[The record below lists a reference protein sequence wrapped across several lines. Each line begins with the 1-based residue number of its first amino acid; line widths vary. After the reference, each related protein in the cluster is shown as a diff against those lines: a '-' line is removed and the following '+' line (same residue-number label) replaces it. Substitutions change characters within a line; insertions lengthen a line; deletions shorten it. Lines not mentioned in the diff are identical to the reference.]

1 VALGASRGDVAGMVM
16 LQGSAMTAAGLV
28 VGLAGAWFVTRYMTT
43 LLYGIAPRDPMT
55 FGVAAGMLAV
65 VALAVV
71 ALAACYL
78 PARRA
83 MGVDPM
89 VALRHE

>member
-1 VALGASRGDVAGMVM
+1 MVM
-16 LQGSAMTAAGLV
+16 SQGMAMTAAGLIF
-28 VGLAGAWFVTRYMTT
+28 GLAGAWLVTRYMTG
-43 LLYGIAPRDPMT
+43 LLYGIAPRDPAT
-55 FGVAAGMLAV
+55 FGATAGMLA
-65 VALAVV
+65 AV

>member
-1 VALGASRGDVAGMVM
+1 
-16 LQGSAMTAAGLV
+16 
-28 VGLAGAWFVTRYMTT
+28 VTRYMTS
-43 LLYGIAPRDPMT
+43 LLYGIAPRDPAT
-55 FGVAAGMLAV
+55 FGVAAGMLG
-65 VALAVV
+65 VV